1 MELNSIK
8 FLYLC
13 KFEFFNVC
21 FMKKIVVLSFLCFLT
36 LNSCIIQK
44 RYHLKGFQISKLGS
58 SKKVKT
64 SAKKENTTL
73 NFVENTFVKTELV
86 HSKTINQKSRNV
98 ITTSVSSEY
107 QPELQET
114 NGKALISLHSAIP
127 LDNRALCINGTS
139 QFGST
144 KSARVSD
151 DSKLEKTE
159 FIQRSTPKS
168 IQQQKITPAKMPL
181 WKQALIALSVLVVLI
196 GLYIALVFSEIF
208 AFGN

>member
-1 MELNSIK
+1 
-8 FLYLC
+8 
-13 KFEFFNVC
+13 
-21 FMKKIVVLSFLCFLT
+21 MKKIVVLSFLCFLT

-58 SKKVKT
+58 SKKVKI

-86 HSKTINQKSRNV
+86 HSKTINQESRNV
-98 ITTSVSSEY
+98 ITTSLSTEY
-107 QPELQET
+107 LPELQET
-114 NGKALISLHSAIP
+114 NGKAVINLHSAIP
-127 LDNRALCINGTS
+127 LDNQALSINGTS

-144 KSARVSD
+144 KITRVTD

-181 WKQALIALSVLVVLI
+181 WKQAVIALSVLVVLI

>member
-13 KFEFFNVC
+13 TFEFFNLC
-21 FMKKIVVLSFLCFLT
+21 FMKKIVVLSFLCLLT

-58 SKKVKT
+58 SKKIKT
-64 SAKKENTTL
+64 SAKKENATL
-73 NFVENTFVKTELV
+73 NFMENTSIKTELV
-86 HSKTINQKSRNV
+86 HSKTINQESRNV

-107 QPELQET
+107 QPELPET
-114 NGKALISLHSAIP
+114 NGKDLISLHSAIP
-127 LDNRALCINGTS
+127 LDNKAHRIKDISEL
-139 QFGST
+139 GST
-144 KSARVSD
+144 KVTRVTDHSQ
-151 DSKLEKTE
+151 LEKTE
-159 FIQRSTPKS
+159 FKQLSTPKL

-181 WKQALIALSVLVVLI
+181 WKQAVIALSVLVVLI
-196 GLYIALVFSEIF
+196 GLYITLVFSEIF

>member
-1 MELNSIK
+1 
-8 FLYLC
+8 
-13 KFEFFNVC
+13 
-21 FMKKIVVLSFLCFLT
+21 MKKIVVLSFLCFLT

-73 NFVENTFVKTELV
+73 NFVEKASVKTELV
-86 HSKTINQKSRNV
+86 HSKNNQESRNP
-98 ITTSVSSEY
+98 IASDVSFEY

-127 LDNRALCINGTS
+127 LDNKAHRINDIS

-144 KSARVSD
+144 KTARVTD
-151 DSKLEKTE
+151 DSLLEKTE
-159 FIQRSTPKS
+159 FKQRTTPKS
-168 IQQQKITPAKMPL
+168 IHQQKITPAKMPF
-181 WKQALIALSVLVVLI
+181 WKQAVIALSVLVVLM
-196 GLYIALVFSEIF
+196 GLYVALVFSELLY
-208 AFGN
+208 